1 MGVVTM
7 ENKSLVELAQQL
19 SRLEKSREHHLSKA
33 QEADEQIAEVKKE
46 MAAKLSVDMVINNA

>member
-1 MGVVTM
+1 M

-33 QEADEQIAEVKKE
+33 QEADEKIAEVKKE
-46 MAAKLSVDMVINNA
+46 IAAKLSIDTVFNNA